1 MACAERLLDK
11 NKDLVHRYYTDL
23 WNRWDDSVVDQIIS
37 PDIQFRG
44 SLGVTVSGRD
54 GFRGYVAQ
62 VRAAFP
68 DFHNQVD
75 EILAEGDGVMAR
87 LTYSGTHMGELYGA
101 APTGNRVEYGGIAY
115 FKILEGRITS
125 GLVYGDTI
133 GLMRQIGAATP
144 DIS

>member
-1 MACAERLLDK
+1 MLDK
-11 NKDLVHRYYTDL
+11 NKNLIHRYYADL
-23 WNRWDDSVVDQIIS
+23 WNRWDDVAVDTIIA

-68 DFHNQVD
+68 DFHNQID
-75 EILAEGDGVMAR
+75 ELLAEGDGVMAR
-87 LTYSGTHMGELYGA
+87 LTYSGTHLGELYGA
-101 APTGNRVEYGGIAY
+101 VPTGKRVEYGGIA
-115 FKILEGRITS
+115 FFRIFEGQITS

-133 GLMRQIGAATP
+133 GLMRQIGAVVP
-144 DIS
+144 EIS

>member
-1 MACAERLLDK
+1 MLHK

-23 WNRWDDSVVDQIIS
+23 WNRWDDSVVDEIIS

-75 EILAEGDGVMAR
+75 EILAEGDGVMAL
-87 LTYSGTHMGELYGA
+87 LTYSGTHMGALYGA

-115 FKILEGRITS
+115 FRIFEGRISS

>member
-1 MACAERLLDK
+1 MLEK
-11 NKDLVHRYYTDL
+11 NKKLIRRYYTDL
-23 WNRWDDSVVDQIIS
+23 WNRWDDAVVEEIIS

-44 SLGVTVSGRD
+44 SLGVSVSGRE

-75 EILAEGDGVMAR
+75 ELLAEGDGVMAR
-87 LTYSGTHMGELYGA
+87 LTYSGTHLGELYRA
-101 APTGNRVEYGGIAY
+101 APTSKRIEYGGIAF
-115 FKILEGRITS
+115 FKISGGWITS
-125 GLVYGDTI
+125 CLVYGDTI
-133 GLMRQIGAATP
+133 GLMRQIGATAP

>member
-1 MACAERLLDK
+1 MLDE
-11 NKDLVHRYYTDL
+11 NENLIHRYYADL
-23 WNRWDDSVVDQIIS
+23 WNRWDDAVVDEIIA
-37 PDIQFRG
+37 PDIRFRG

-54 GFRGYVAQ
+54 GFRGYVAR

-75 EILAEGDGVMAR
+75 ELLAEGGGVMAR
-87 LTYSGTHMGELYGA
+87 LTYSGTHLGELYGA
-101 APTGNRVEYGGIAY
+101 APTRKRIEYGGIAFFRI
-115 FKILEGRITS
+115 FKGQITS

-144 DIS
+144 EVS

>member
-1 MACAERLLDK
+1 MLDK
-11 NKDLVHRYYTDL
+11 NKDLIRRYYADL
-23 WNRWDDSVVDQIIS
+23 WNRWDDAVVDEIIA
-37 PDIQFRG
+37 PGIQFRG
-44 SLGVTVSGRD
+44 SLGVTVDGKK

-75 EILAEGDGVMAR
+75 ELLAEGDGVMAR
-87 LTYSGTHMGELYGA
+87 LTYSGTHLGELYGA
-101 APTGNRVEYGGIAY
+101 APTGKKVEYGGIAL
-115 FKILEGRITS
+115 FKISDGRITS

-144 DIS
+144 DIT

>member
-1 MACAERLLDK
+1 MLDE
-11 NKDLVHRYYTDL
+11 NKDLVRRYYAGL
-23 WNRWDDSVVDQIIS
+23 WNQWDDAVVDEIIA
-37 PDIQFRG
+37 PGIQFRG
-44 SLGVTVSGRD
+44 SLGVTVDGKK

-75 EILAEGDGVMAR
+75 ELLAEGNGVMAR
-87 LTYSGTHMGELYGA
+87 LTYSGTHLGELYGV
-101 APTGNRVEYGGIAY
+101 APTGKKVEYGGIAL
-115 FKILEGRITS
+115 FKISDGRITS

-144 DIS
+144 DTT

>member
-1 MACAERLLDK
+1 MLDK
-11 NKDLVHRYYTDL
+11 NKDLIRRYYADL
-23 WNRWDDSVVDQIIS
+23 WNWWDDAVVDEIIA
-37 PDIQFRG
+37 PGIQFRG
-44 SLGVTVSGRD
+44 SLGVTVNGKK

-75 EILAEGDGVMAR
+75 ELLAEGNGVMAR
-87 LTYSGTHMGELYGA
+87 LTYSGTHLGELYGV
-101 APTGNRVEYGGIAY
+101 APTGKKVEYGGIAL
-115 FKILEGRITS
+115 FKISDGRITS

-144 DIS
+144 DTT